1 MEFNIQNIM
10 EMKDLGNK
18 IGRSLKGGEVICLV
32 GDLGAGKTHLTK
44 FIGEGMGIDE
54 YITSPTFAILNI
66 YEGKIHLNHFDMYRL
81 EEDVEFEHLGFD
93 DYLFSDDVNIIE
105 WPERIKKYLPK
116 SLINIEI
123 KTLGEE
129 KRQVNITTNYDEKY
143 KYILESL
150 KW

>member
-81 EEDVEFEHLGFD
+81 EEDVEFEDLGFD

-116 SLINIEI
+116 TLINIEI

>member
-81 EEDVEFEHLGFD
+81 EEDVEFEDLGFD

-116 SLINIEI
+116 TLINIEI

-150 KW
+150 K

>member
-81 EEDVEFEHLGFD
+81 EEDVEFEDLGFD

-150 KW
+150 K

>member
-81 EEDVEFEHLGFD
+81 EEDVEFEDLGFD

-116 SLINIEI
+116 FLINIEI

-150 KW
+150 K

>member
-81 EEDVEFEHLGFD
+81 EEDVEFEDLGFD

-123 KTLGEE
+123 KTFP
-129 KRQVNITTNYDEKY
+129 
-143 KYILESL
+143 
-150 KW
+150 

>member
-81 EEDVEFEHLGFD
+81 EEDVEFEDLGFD

>member
-81 EEDVEFEHLGFD
+81 EEDVEFEDLGFD

-105 WPERIKKYLPK
+105 WPDRIKKYLPK

-150 KW
+150 K

>member
-1 MEFNIQNIM
+1 
-10 EMKDLGNK
+10 
-18 IGRSLKGGEVICLV
+18 
-32 GDLGAGKTHLTK
+32 
-44 FIGEGMGIDE
+44 
-54 YITSPTFAILNI
+54 
-66 YEGKIHLNHFDMYRL
+66 MYRL
-81 EEDVEFEHLGFD
+81 EEDVEFEDLGFD

-143 KYILESL
+143 KYIVESL
-150 KW
+150 KR

>member
-81 EEDVEFEHLGFD
+81 EEDVEFEDLGFD

-105 WPERIKKYLPK
+105 WPDRIKKYLPK